1 MIFGRYFATLAL
13 MAALV
18 WCCSCGSGNNGPVP
32 APGPAP
38 PAPAP
43 TPKADLKPVN
53 HIIFMLQEN
62 RSLDHYFGMLNEY
75 RKTQGLPQDVDVTP
89 SNATQL
95 AYDKSAIFS
104 PFHMNSMCVED
115 MSPYWNES
123 HNAWNHSDH
132 TSPVPAMDGF
142 AHAAGGDSRIA
153 GGFDINGQRVMGYY
167 TDQDLPYY
175 YFMATQFAMSD
186 HWFSPVMTNTPAN
199 RLYSMAATS
208 AGNVSQPLTKVNVL
222 TIFDRLQNAGITWKN
237 YVPDY
242 PNGSSLKP
250 FPAYAKYVGTNI
262 RPMNEYFTDLQN
274 GSLPQVVFIDRDSLN
289 GLDEHPGPGI
299 SVQKGAAY
307 VKSIIGALMNSSAWK
322 DSVFF
327 LSFDEFGGV
336 YDHVPPVKTISPDGI
351 KPVLLPNDVC
361 TMRNTSAGGPL
372 DMCDFD
378 ITGFRLPNFVVSP
391 FAKPHYVDHQNID
404 TTAIL
409 AFIERRFNLQPLTKR
424 DAAQPDI
431 SAMFDFANAP
441 NMNPPVPPDQPTNG
455 PCYTNALP

>member
-1 MIFGRYFATLAL
+1 MTRPFTTLAL
-13 MAALV
+13 MTALV
-18 WCCSCGSGNNGPVP
+18 WSCSCGNANNSSTP
-32 APGPAP
+32 AALPAPLPGPAP
-38 PAPAP
+38 APQANL
-43 TPKADLKPVN
+43 TSVN

-62 RSLDHYFGMLNEY
+62 RSFDHYFGQLNAY
-75 RKTQGLPQDVDVTP
+75 RQTNGLPADVDVIP
-89 SNATQL
+89 ANASQL
-95 AYDKSAIFS
+95 AYDKSTTFT
-104 PFHMNSMCVED
+104 PFHMLSMCVED

-123 HNAWNHSDH
+123 HNAWNHADH
-132 TSPVPAMDGF
+132 TSPVPALDGF
-142 AHAAGGDSRIA
+142 ANAAGGDSRLA
-153 GGFDINGQRVMGYY
+153 GGFDINGERVLGYY

-208 AGNVSQPLTKVNVL
+208 QGIVSKPVTNLTVN
-222 TIFDRLQNAGITWKN
+222 TIFDLLQAEGITWKN

-250 FPAYAKYVGTNI
+250 FQAYAKYVGTNI
-262 RPMNEYFTDLQN
+262 VPMGEYFTDLQN
-274 GSLPQVVFIDRDSLN
+274 GTLPQVAFIDRDSIN
-289 GLDEHPGPGI
+289 GLDEHPGAGI

-307 VKSIIGALMNSSAWK
+307 VKNIIDALMNSTAWK
-322 DSVFF
+322 SSIFF
-327 LSFDEFGGV
+327 FSFDEFGGF
-336 YDHVPPVKTISPDGI
+336 YDHVAPVKTVSPDGI
-351 KPVLLPNDVC
+351 KPLLNPNDVC
-361 TMRNTSAGGPL
+361 TTRNTSAGGPL

-378 ITGFRLPNFVVSP
+378 ITGYRLPNFVVSP
-391 FAKPHYVDHQNID
+391 FSRPHYVDHQNID

-431 SAMFDFANAP
+431 STMFDFTNAP
-441 NMNPPVPPDQPTNG
+441 NMNPPQPPNQPTNG